1 MRRQK
6 KILSEE
12 RIARRL
18 WNVKIVNIFIIF
30 WLSRSEYCREMQVE
44 EISPLKISLQE
55 KGVLELIKTWLS
67 LYLINVTLGS

>member
-30 WLSRSEYCREMQVE
+30 LALE
-44 EISPLKISLQE
+44 ERVLQSNAGRRDLTFKNQLAR
-55 KGVLELIKTWLS
+55 KGCPRAYKDMVKLIL
-67 LYLINVTLGS
+67 NHTLGS